1 MNHYRFR
8 TNWGGLLILQRL
20 IKYRNRY
27 GDPDFYWRDATTED
41 LKDYYAEL
49 CKIQTAPTC
58 QELRRRFDA
67 ECG

>member
-1 MNHYRFR
+1 MKNYQFR
-8 TNWGGLLILQRL
+8 TNWRGLLILQRQVS
-20 IKYRNRY
+20 YHTGY
-27 GDPDFYWRDATTED
+27 GCREYMWRDATTED

-49 CKIQTAPTC
+49 CTLQTTPTC